1 MIGHDP
7 GDELPH
13 ALHAVFDER
22 VVLAIGGAGISAER
36 ILHITFQQCLLV
48 EGYGY
53 GLVSFR
59 HDFSFVDRLV

>member
-22 VVLAIGGAGISAER
+22 VMLPIDGAGIAAER
-36 ILHITFQQCLLV
+36 ILHIAFHQCLLV
-48 EGYGY
+48 KGYG
-53 GLVSFR
+53 
-59 HDFSFVDRLV
+59 